1 MFYVYILKNNTNIR
15 CRYYIGHT
23 KDIEKRVKEHN
34 SKRVRST
41 KAFVPWKLVY
51 TEIYNTKS
59 EAFKREQQIK
69 SYKSGEAFKKL
80 IENKESWQS
89 GRMRRS

>member
-1 MFYVYILKNNTNIR
+1 MFYVYILKNNKIIW
-15 CRYYIGHT
+15 CRNYIVHT

-41 KAFVPWKLVY
+41 KAFVPWKVVY
-51 TEIYNTKS
+51 TETYNTKS

-80 IENKESWQS
+80 IENSESWQS
-89 GRMRRS
+89 G